1 MEEITQID
9 FFVATVL
16 VSLGAVIGKL
26 TLGQY
31 LIIALFET
39 FFASLNYYLCY
50 FALGGI
56 DTGGS
61 LYIFAFGAI
70 FGFVVSFIL
79 SYDDRYK
86 DNLQRNQNNKSDY
99 YSNVISAIGS
109 LFLWLYFPSFNTS
122 RIHYDQNKKVM
133 DIMRYRGI
141 INTYMS
147 MIGSLVATFCT
158 RSLRLRHF

>member
-9 FFVATVL
+9 FFAATVL

-61 LYIFAFGAI
+61 LYIYAQTLQGEVFALDG
-70 FGFVVSFIL
+70 
-79 SYDDRYK
+79 YDHR
-86 DNLQRNQNNKSDY
+86 
-99 YSNVISAIGS
+99 
-109 LFLWLYFPSFNTS
+109 
-122 RIHYDQNKKVM
+122 
-133 DIMRYRGI
+133 
-141 INTYMS
+141 
-147 MIGSLVATFCT
+147 VAGC
-158 RSLRLRHF
+158 